1 MPRRKVNARFAI
13 AAVVFGAL
21 AGLASGCLGEGATA
35 TQTFKCPSRESFTGE
50 PEGGGANVQAVSAFM
65 ERRCGTLDCHGSAL
79 RPMRLL
85 GRYGLRDPAQ
95 HNVTGGAAT
104 TAAEIDENYAAV
116 CNVEPEQMDKA
127 AADFGQSAEKLLILQ
142 KARGVEGHKGGAI
155 VVQGTPGDDC
165 LLGWLRGDKLS
176 SVAPRCQEAIGGL

>member
-1 MPRRKVNARFAI
+1 MIRNFAV
-13 AAVVFGAL
+13 AAVIFGAF
-21 AGLASGCLGEGATA
+21 AGLSSGCLGADATA

-50 PEGGGANVQAVSAFM
+50 PADGGADVQAVSAFM
-65 ERRCGTLDCHGSAL
+65 ERRCGTLDCHGSVL

-85 GRYGLRDPAQ
+85 GKYGLRDPAQ
-95 HNVTGGAAT
+95 HNVTGGAPT
-104 TAAEIDENYAAV
+104 TASEIDENYAAV

-155 VVQGTPGDDC
+155 VVQGTAGDDC
-165 LLGWLRGDKLS
+165 ILGWLRGDKLS
-176 SVAPRCQEAIGGL
+176 TVAPRCQAAIGAL